1 MNTPTLVISFATVVL
16 GGVSLTGNN
25 KILGLSVDPMVEQK
39 MDAKDSGVRSVGIY
53 TLPDQEELPAGV
65 TREP

>member
-25 KILGLSVDPMVEQK
+25 KILGLEIDGPMTPEKAPVQ
-39 MDAKDSGVRSVGIY
+39 SSGIY
-53 TLPDQEELPAGV
+53 SLEKEEVLPVGV

>member
-25 KILGLSVDPMVEQK
+25 KILGLEIDGPMTPEKAPVQ
-39 MDAKDSGVRSVGIY
+39 SSGIY
-53 TLPDQEELPAGV
+53 
-65 TREP
+65 